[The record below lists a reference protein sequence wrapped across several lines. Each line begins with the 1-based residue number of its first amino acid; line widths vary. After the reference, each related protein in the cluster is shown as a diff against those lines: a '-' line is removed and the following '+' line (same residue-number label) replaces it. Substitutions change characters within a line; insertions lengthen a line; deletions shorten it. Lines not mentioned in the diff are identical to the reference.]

1 VTDTADPAASSAPG
15 SPAPTADAVLAA
27 LDPEQREA
35 AQAIRGPVCILAGA
49 GTGKT
54 RTITHRIAY
63 AVHAGMWRPNEV
75 LAVTFTTRAAG
86 EMRSRLARLGVP
98 GVQARTFHS
107 AALRQARY
115 FWPQVHNRDLPAI
128 LDSKIPLVAEAAA
141 RNRVSLDNAGRRDL
155 ASEIEWAKVSNVDP
169 EHYAEHAAR
178 VGRTVGGLEPGVV
191 ARLFAAYEELR
202 RERDR
207 IDLED
212 VLLCT
217 AGLLAT
223 DARVAATVRSQYR
236 HLVVDECQDVSPL
249 QQALLELWLGKGRD
263 VCVVGD
269 PTQTIYS
276 FAGATSQHLREFA
289 RRYTDATVVRL
300 HRDYR
305 STPEVVR
312 SANAL
317 IARADA
323 ATRRTHVPL
332 VSQRKPGPA
341 VTFSEYPDEVAEA
354 AAVAA
359 AIGKLVADGTRPA
372 DIGVLYRINAQS
384 EALEQALAD
393 ARVPYQVRGGE
404 RFFDRREVKE
414 AVALL
419 RGQAVADRAAGSEQ
433 TSEAAVDAS
442 SPDAG
447 AALPQ
452 TVRAILAGAGYTAE
466 PPASTGRMRE
476 RWESLAALAA
486 LADDAAA
493 DGVRTLGEF
502 VAVLAE
508 RAEQQ
513 HAPGLAGV
521 TLSTLHAAK
530 GLEWERVFLVGLHE
544 GMLPSAQARGPE
556 QIDEERRLL
565 YVGMTRAA
573 TGLAL
578 SWSLS
583 RSPGGAGRRRPSRF
597 LDAVRPAGSSIHD
610 GSDRADRTGRSEPG
624 ARSRRQ
630 SRTPLCRVCNAPL
643 TDAPSRRLGRCSTC
657 PSNLDEELLARLK
670 QWRRDTAHA
679 LKQPAFCVFTDAALV
694 AIAEARPGDDAAL
707 STIPGVGA
715 RKLAKFGADVIGLCS
730 QDLSS
735 QELSSQDR

>member
-1 VTDTADPAASSAPG
+1 VTDTAAPVSAA
-15 SPAPTADAVLAA
+15 TADSVLAA
-27 LDPEQREA
+27 LDPEQRAA
-35 AQAIRGPVCILAGA
+35 AQAVNGPVCILAGA

-86 EMRSRLARLGVP
+86 EMRIRLARLGVP

-107 AALRQARY
+107 AALRQARF
-115 FWPQVHNRDLPAI
+115 FWPQVHGRELPAI
-128 LDSKIPLVAEAAA
+128 LDSKIPLVAEAAT
-141 RNRVSLDNAGRRDL
+141 RNRVHLDNAGRRDV
-155 ASEIEWAKVSNVDP
+155 ASEIEWAKVSNVDA
-169 EHYAEHAAR
+169 EHYAEHAAAL
-178 VGRTVGGLEPGVV
+178 GRTVAGLEPAMV

-202 RERDR
+202 RDRDR

-223 DARVAATVRSQYR
+223 DARVAATIRGQYR
-236 HLVVDECQDVSPL
+236 HLVVDEYQDVSPL

-263 VCVVGD
+263 LCVVGD

-276 FAGATSQHLREFA
+276 FAGATSDHLRDFA
-289 RRYTDATVVRL
+289 RRYPDATVVRL

-312 SANAL
+312 TANAL
-317 IARADA
+317 ITKADA

-341 VTFSEYPDEVAEA
+341 VTFHEHPDEVAEA

-359 AIGKLVADGTRPA
+359 GIRRLLADGVHAA
-372 DIGVLYRINAQS
+372 DVAVLYRINAQS

-414 AVALL
+414 AIALL
-419 RGQAVADRAAGSEQ
+419 RGQAVAEPVGDDPAAIE
-433 TSEAAVDAS
+433 
-442 SPDAG
+442 PAG
-447 AALPQ
+447 GERPALAE
-452 TVRAILAGAGYTAE
+452 TVRAILAGAGHTPE
-466 PPASTGRMRE
+466 PPASTGRVRE
-476 RWESLAALAA
+476 RWESLAALAD
-486 LADDAAA
+486 LADTAAA
-493 DGVRTLGEF
+493 DGVGTLREF
-502 VAVLAE
+502 VALLAE

-530 GLEWERVFLVGLHE
+530 GLEWEHVFLIGLHE
-544 GMLPSAQARGPE
+544 GMLPSSQSRSPE
-556 QIDEERRLL
+556 QINEERRLL
-565 YVGMTRAA
+565 YVGATRAA

-597 LDAVRPAGSSIHD
+597 LDPVRPAGSSVHD
-610 GSDRADRTGRSEPG
+610 NPDRPAAAG
-624 ARSRRQ
+624 RSRRS
-630 SRTPLCRVCNAPL
+630 SRTPRCRVCNAPL
-643 TDAPSRRLGRCSTC
+643 TEAAARRLGRCTSC
-657 PSNLDEELLARLK
+657 PSNVDEDLLARLK
-670 QWRRDTAHA
+670 EWRRETARN
-679 LKQPAFCVFTDAALV
+679 LKQPAFCVFTDAALL
-694 AIAEARPGDDAAL
+694 AIAEARPGDDRQMTA
-707 STIPGVGA
+707 IPGVGA
-715 RKLAKFGADVIGLCS
+715 RKLEKFGADVIRLC
-730 QDLSS
+730 QA
-735 QELSSQDR
+735 DR